1 MNKITKERIDEIESK
16 IEDGGKLSKQDLD
29 DLLQVVKERYGTF
42 SAESAF
48 NKAIENTDP
57 SRIAELS
64 DTVKLQEALASDGID
79 EPASD
84 FLTDLIKI
92 LGKESPKKLRSIFLE
107 VLQAVIEDKI
117 SADAIAP
124 AIVNVHAA
132 TDTEEGLAY
141 GIRTYI
147 CSENS
152 NQRELAVHLIDE
164 TDDSE
169 TLSETIPEAWKMVQ
183 NEREFFELR
192 LDALESITD
201 SAETSDEVLI
211 NYFTERVDDIE
222 NLLLITGPRFR
233 LELIELL
240 ELIAEDNSDEV
251 RSTLETVRRELDD
264 MTAPDETEQAAQSL
278 INKVEDG

>member
-1 MNKITKERIDEIESK
+1 MPEITSQRIDEIESK

-29 DLLQVVKERYGTF
+29 DLIQCVKEGDYAYR
-42 SAESAF
+42 AEPAF
-48 NKAIENTDP
+48 DKVIENTDP

-64 DTVKLQEALASDGID
+64 DTVKLQEALTSDGFD
-79 EPASD
+79 YFARE
-84 FLTDLIKI
+84 FLTEFIYTLVNERPEKV
-92 LGKESPKKLRSIFLE
+92 RSISNE
-107 VLQAVIEDKI
+107 IVQAVAEEKI
-117 SADAIAP
+117 SAHEASPVLVYANKPVQNTRAIRKH
-124 AIVNVHAA
+124 I
-132 TDTEEGLAY
+132 D
-141 GIRTYI
+141 
-147 CSENS
+147 SENK
-152 NQRELAVHLIDE
+152 NLRELAVHLIDE

-169 TLSETIPEAWKMVQ
+169 TLSETIPEAWEMVQ

-233 LELIELL
+233 LELMKLL
-240 ELIAEDNSDEV
+240 WFAAEDNPSEV

-278 INKVEDG
+278 INKIEDG